1 MRVSKK
7 QEGAMDLEALAGVSR
22 QVAVVGVL
30 VAVGVVFVLTRVL
43 ARRSSRPERTL
54 VSLNGRE

>member
-1 MRVSKK
+1 
-7 QEGAMDLEALAGVSR
+7 MDLGAVAGVSR
-22 QVAVVGVL
+22 LAVVVAVLVGAGAVL
-30 VAVGVVFVLTRVL
+30 VISRVL